1 MILYTNEYIEQVGMS
16 LKIKKPNQKNFER
29 PFSGDVRSE
38 FLNFLSQNGLEPDP
52 KKGLVDDGSIG
63 RAYINVGNARKLVGW
78 YQLWTDQAVPFGR
91 IGDYRVSATDP
102 VAIFKPEHQQ
112 SYKMTDAQREEI
124 KELQR
129 QAEVKKAENYNK
141 AAKRAQSAWER
152 GLPVERHPYL
162 EKKEVLAYGL
172 KQNEQGALMIPMYD
186 AQMTIVGIQYIS
198 EDGSKKF
205 LTGSKKSGSF
215 FILGSEI
222 LKSSDVVNYA
232 EGYATAASYYADFS
246 QPVVVAFDA
255 YNLSPVAEVMFEYF
269 NDRMHKFIA
278 DNDPESNTG
287 EKEAVKACQLIRGK
301 NGQADVW
308 MPETKGDY
316 NDHKNATKAL
326 EGELMPT
333 LKNIDIPVEYD
344 FSKSSTGRYLNTKEN
359 IQGVLTVQGIRVVY
373 NVIKKV
379 MEIDIPNMTFIDDLK
394 EDASLIEI
402 ENRCINMGIP
412 HSKVADYLKVLAK
425 EYNPVKEWMESRA
438 WDGRSRIQE
447 FLDTIGSPENEAL
460 KEMLMKKWLISC
472 CAAACEPN
480 GVELEGI
487 LVFQGAQGL
496 GKTLWFKRL
505 ANYESGW
512 LLEGA
517 TLNPSDKDSVK
528 RAVSHWIVELGEI
541 ESTFKKSDIDQLKA
555 FVTARSDELRL
566 PYDRGFSRYQRRTA
580 FYASVNA
587 REFLTDTSGN
597 RRFWVIPVR
606 AINFNHGIDMQQLWA
621 EVKETMYVPG
631 QKNWFLSPDEREM
644 LNDSNEIYRTQSSVE
659 DLLLEHVRF
668 SSKQTNAV
676 QMTKLLRDLGIAN
689 PRMPDFKEASRV
701 LHERGIE
708 PRRSNG
714 KKVYD
719 LDYDKPDEEDSGSYA
734 SYGGGY
740 ND

>member
-1 MILYTNEYIEQVGMS
+1 MS
-16 LKIKKPNQKNFER
+16 LEIKKPSQKDFDR
-29 PFSGDVRSE
+29 PFSGDVRQE
-38 FLNFLSQNGLEPDP
+38 FLDFLSENGLEPDP

-63 RAYINVGNARKLVGW
+63 RAYLNVGNARKLVGW
-78 YQLWTDQAVPFGR
+78 YQLWADQSRPFGR
-91 IGDYRVSATDP
+91 IGDYRISATEP
-102 VAIFKPEHQQ
+102 VATFRSVNGQGRE
-112 SYKMTDAQREEI
+112 MTEAQRQET

-129 QAEVKKAENYNK
+129 QAEIKKEEGYNK
-141 AAKRAQSAWER
+141 GAKRAQGAWR
-152 GLPVERHPYL
+152 KAQPVERHPYL
-162 EKKEVLAYGL
+162 EKKQVLSYGL
-172 KQNEQGALMIPMYD
+172 RQNNRGALLIPMHD
-186 AQMTIVGIQYIS
+186 AQMAIVGIQSIQ

-205 LTGSKKSGSF
+205 QVGSKTTGSF

-232 EGYATAASYYADFS
+232 EGYATAASYYQDFS
-246 QPVVVAFDA
+246 EPVVVCFTA
-255 YNLSPVAEVMFEYF
+255 YNLSAVAEVMFEHF
-269 NDRMHKFIA
+269 SDRRHVFIA
-278 DNDPESNTG
+278 DNDPGSNTG

-301 NGQADVW
+301 NGRADVW
-308 MPETKGDY
+308 MPETPGDY
-316 NDHKNATKAL
+316 NDHKNKAKAL

-333 LKNIDIPVEYD
+333 LKSVSIPAEYK
-344 FSKSSTGRYLNTKEN
+344 FGKSATGRYLNTKEN

-425 EYNPVKEWMESRA
+425 EYNPVKEWMESRP

-472 CAAACEPN
+472 CAAACEPT

-606 AINFNHGIDMQQLWA
+606 SINFNHGIDMQQLWA

-668 SSKQTNAV
+668 GSKKTTAV
-676 QMTKLLRDLGIAN
+676 QMTKLLRDLGISN
-689 PRMPDFKEASRV
+689 PRMPDFKEAARI
-701 LHERGIE
+701 LHERGVE

-719 LDYDKPDEEDSGSYA
+719 IDYDPAAQEGGAGYSTFS
-734 SYGGGY
+734 GGY

>member
-1 MILYTNEYIEQVGMS
+1 MS
-16 LKIKKPNQKNFER
+16 LKIKKPEQKNFER
-29 PFSGDVRSE
+29 PFSSDIISE
-38 FLNFLSQNGLEPDP
+38 FHNFLSHNGLELDQ
-52 KKGLVDDGSIG
+52 KKGLITDGSVG
-63 RAYINVGNARKLVGW
+63 RAFINVGGKKKLVGW
-78 YQLWTDQAVPFGR
+78 YQLWADQEVPFGR
-91 IGDYRVSATDP
+91 LGDYRVSAQEPT
-102 VAIFKPEHQQ
+102 ATFRPEHQKK
-112 SYKMTDAQREEI
+112 YKITKEQKKEI
-124 KELQR
+124 EELQK
-129 QAEVKKAENYNK
+129 QAEVKKQASYNK
-141 AAKRAQSAWER
+141 AAIRAQSAWER
-152 GLPVERHPYL
+152 AKPVERHPYL
-162 EKKEVLAYGL
+162 EKKKVLSYGL
-172 KQNEQGALMIPMYD
+172 RQNDQGVLMIPMYD
-186 AQMTIVGIQYIS
+186 SQLTIVGIQYIS

-205 LTGSKKSGSF
+205 LTGSKKSASF
-215 FILGSEI
+215 YILGGEI
-222 LKSSDVVNYA
+222 LKTSDTVNYA
-232 EGYATAASYYADFS
+232 EGYATAASYYADKS
-246 QPVVVAFDA
+246 EPVVVAFDA

-269 NDRMHKFIA
+269 KDRKHIFIA
-278 DNDPESNTG
+278 DNDPDSNTG
-287 EKEAVKACQLIRGK
+287 EKEAVKACQLIRGQK
-301 NGQADVW
+301 GQADVW

-333 LKNIDIPVEYD
+333 LKNVDIPVEFD
-344 FSKSSTGRYLNTKEN
+344 FHKSSTGRFLNTKEN
-359 IQGVLTVQGIRVVY
+359 IQGVLTIQGIRVVY

-379 MEIDIPNMTFIDDLK
+379 MEIDIPNTTFIDDLK

-412 HSKVADYLKVLAK
+412 HTKVSDYLKVLAK
-425 EYNPVKEWMESRA
+425 EYNPVKEWMESRP
-438 WDGRSRIQE
+438 WDGRSRIQD
-447 FLDTIGSPENEAL
+447 FLDTIGSPENEKL
-460 KEMLMKKWLISC
+460 KEMLMRKWLISC
-472 CAAACEPN
+472 CAAACEPK

-505 ANYESGW
+505 ANYENGW

-606 AINFNHGIDMQQLWA
+606 SINFNHGIDMQQLWA

-644 LNDSNEIYRTQSSVE
+644 LNESNEIYRTQSSVE

-668 SSKQTNAV
+668 ESKTTKPV
-676 QMTKLLRDLGIAN
+676 QMTKVLRDLGIAN
-689 PRMPDFKEASRV
+689 PRMPDFKEANRV

-719 LDYDKPDEEDSGSYA
+719 LDYDKPGDEDEYPKYDYKEFSL
-734 SYGGGY
+734 
-740 ND
+740 

>member
-1 MILYTNEYIEQVGMS
+1 MS
-16 LKIKKPNQKNFER
+16 LKIKKPKQKNFER
-29 PFSGDVRSE
+29 PFSSDIISE
-38 FLNFLSQNGLEPDP
+38 FHNFLLHNGLELDQ
-52 KKGLVDDGSIG
+52 KKGLITDGSVG
-63 RAYINVGNARKLVGW
+63 RAFINVGGKKKLVGW
-78 YQLWTDQAVPFGR
+78 YQLWADQEVPFGR
-91 IGDYRVSATDP
+91 LGDYRVSAQEPT
-102 VAIFKPEHQQ
+102 ATFRPEHQKK
-112 SYKMTDAQREEI
+112 YEITDEQRKEI
-124 KELQR
+124 EELQK
-129 QAEVKKAENYNK
+129 QAEVKKQASYNK
-141 AAKRAQSAWER
+141 AAIRAQSAWER
-152 GLPVERHPYL
+152 AKPVERHPYL
-162 EKKEVLAYGL
+162 EKKQVLSYGL
-172 KQNEQGALMIPMYD
+172 RQNDQGVLMIPMYD
-186 AQMTIVGIQYIS
+186 SQLTIVGIQYIS

-205 LTGSKKSGSF
+205 LTGSKKSASF
-215 FILGSEI
+215 YILGGEI
-222 LKSSDVVNYA
+222 LKTSDTVNYA
-232 EGYATAASYYADFS
+232 EGYATAASYYADKS
-246 QPVVVAFDA
+246 EPVVVAFDA

-269 NDRMHKFIA
+269 NDRKHIFIA
-278 DNDPESNTG
+278 DNDPDSNTG

-301 NGQADVW
+301 KGQADVW

-333 LKNIDIPVEYD
+333 LKNVDIPVEFD
-344 FSKSSTGRYLNTKEN
+344 FHKSSTGRFLNTKEN
-359 IQGVLTVQGIRVVY
+359 IQGVLTIQGIRVVY

-379 MEIDIPNMTFIDDLK
+379 MEIDIPNTTFIDDLK

-412 HSKVADYLKVLAK
+412 HTKVSDYLKVLAK
-425 EYNPVKEWMESRA
+425 EYNPVKEWMESRP
-438 WDGRSRIQE
+438 WDGRSRIQD
-447 FLDTIGSPENEAL
+447 FLDTIGSPENEKL
-460 KEMLMKKWLISC
+460 KEMLMRKWLISC
-472 CAAACEPN
+472 CAAACEPK

-505 ANYESGW
+505 ANYENGW

-606 AINFNHGIDMQQLWA
+606 SINFNHGIDMQQLWA

-644 LNDSNEIYRTQSSVE
+644 LNESNEIYRTQSSVE

-668 SSKQTNAV
+668 ESKTTKPV
-676 QMTKLLRDLGIAN
+676 QMTKVLRDLGIAN
-689 PRMPDFKEASRV
+689 PRMPDFKEANRV

-719 LDYDKPDEEDSGSYA
+719 LDYDKPGDEDEYPK
-734 SYGGGY
+734 Y
-740 ND
+740 NYKEFS